1 MNLPSDGDHANRP
14 IAVGIDLGTTYSLLA
29 YLDPAG
35 RPISLPNSSGDLL
48 TPSAVIVDEDEI
60 VVGREAVKAS
70 SFSPGNYSE
79 CFKRDMGRQAV
90 QRPVHGHHVPPE
102 VLSALVL
109 QRLKRDAE
117 QRLGPLSKAVITVP
131 AYFDEMRRKATQDAG
146 RLAGWEVLD
155 IINEPTAAALAC
167 GWERGLF
174 GMHGTSA
181 CDPAERVLI
190 YDLGGGTFDV
200 SLLEIDSSAFRTLAT
215 DGDVRLGGKDFD
227 QALVDHIAERF
238 LSEHGLDPRNDA
250 PDAAQLWRDAQ
261 ELKHAL
267 SEHSKATTVCFHAG
281 IRMRI
286 EVTRQ
291 QFEEMTAHLLQRTE
305 ETASLVAQ
313 QAGLDW
319 REIDRILVVG
329 GATRMPMVTNMLR
342 RLTGKTPYLSISAD
356 EAVAHGAAL
365 YAGMLLGLGSDRQRR
380 CILINVNSHSLGVVG
395 FEAGTGRRVNAVLI
409 PRNTPIPAEVT
420 RSFKTLEPNQR
431 TVAVPV
437 VEGESERPEFCVSLG
452 KCVVRDLPPDLPK
465 GTPVEVTYRY
475 ALNGRVS
482 VSARVPSTGR
492 SAEVEIERDRGHI
505 NADLPTWRNRLL
517 KAAPPPLGGHISSE
531 NTDETDLATR
541 DGIIR
546 QLDTLYTQI
555 GQAAVAA
562 HLPKGH
568 EAAQRA
574 ARTAAEELRR
584 ARQAL
589 AEAEQRRAE
598 THGPAEAARLSA
610 EVSNARL
617 SERQAATNSRFAY
630 LSLGREIATAGLSPL
645 GAEEALKQAQSLRRQ
660 LK

>member
-1 MNLPSDGDHANRP
+1 
-14 IAVGIDLGTTYSLLA
+14 
-29 YLDPAG
+29 
-35 RPISLPNSSGDLL
+35 
-48 TPSAVIVDEDEI
+48 
-60 VVGREAVKAS
+60 
-70 SFSPGNYSE
+70 
-79 CFKRDMGRQAV
+79 
-90 QRPVHGHHVPPE
+90 
-102 VLSALVL
+102 
-109 QRLKRDAE
+109 
-117 QRLGPLSKAVITVP
+117 
-131 AYFDEMRRKATQDAG
+131 
-146 RLAGWEVLD
+146 
-155 IINEPTAAALAC
+155 
-167 GWERGLF
+167 
-174 GMHGTSA
+174 
-181 CDPAERVLI
+181 
-190 YDLGGGTFDV
+190 
-200 SLLEIDSSAFRTLAT
+200 
-215 DGDVRLGGKDFD
+215 
-227 QALVDHIAERF
+227 
-238 LSEHGLDPRNDA
+238 
-250 PDAAQLWRDAQ
+250 
-261 ELKHAL
+261 
-267 SEHSKATTVCFHAG
+267 
-281 IRMRI
+281 
-286 EVTRQ
+286 
-291 QFEEMTAHLLQRTE
+291 
-305 ETASLVAQ
+305 
-313 QAGLDW
+313 
-319 REIDRILVVG
+319 
-329 GATRMPMVTNMLR
+329 
-342 RLTGKTPYLSISAD
+342 
-356 EAVAHGAAL
+356 
-365 YAGMLLGLGSDRQRR
+365 
-380 CILINVNSHSLGVVG
+380 
-395 FEAGTGRRVNAVLI
+395 
-409 PRNTPIPAEVT
+409 
-420 RSFKTLEPNQR
+420 
-431 TVAVPV
+431 VPV